1 MERENL
7 RFQGLDWYSQDDAP
21 VVVVGG
27 AGGIGR
33 YICIS
38 YF

>member
-7 RFQGLDWYSQDDAP
+7 RFQGLDWYSADNP
-21 VVVVGG
+21 ETVVIGG

-33 YICIS
+33 L
-38 YF
+38 F